1 MSSGNEVVVRQSI
14 IRAGWYKSLIALSKL
29 LPFFT
34 IVLAIYGFLYLF
46 FYTTSYGIPFPV
58 DAANLFPLLLIVM
71 MMSSVAV
78 VGLMFIAMLP
88 LQIRTLE
95 VGEALSD
102 CWSGRFI
109 LGSLFGWVLVSVT
122 WGFLHVVDQVETPA
136 LWSQY
141 GSCALAIWFVCLIAF
156 VGALVWFLRDSKQS
170 SEAKAMWSTIKDM
183 AGLAASVVFHAL
195 GMLLWVVFLAYAYI
209 YTLLIF
215 LPDSD
220 VNEDASVYLVLGYCA
235 LSIVLFLVLILIPR
249 KFLNRLATGLLL
261 FALIAPFV
269 PAVSTSISGVILHR
283 LKIGGEIAVRY
294 RISESVGSVGLE
306 WIESSECKG
315 WSRELP
321 LVLSTGKGDYVL
333 SGEGRSVLFI
343 SERYYDSRIVSGN
356 VGCPRVAV
364 D

>member
-1 MSSGNEVVVRQSI
+1 MSSRNEVIVRQSI
-14 IRAGWYKSLIALSKL
+14 IEAEWYKSLIALSKL

-58 DAANLFPLLLIVM
+58 DAANLIPLLLIVM
-71 MMSSVAV
+71 VMSTVAV

-109 LGSLFGWVLVSVT
+109 LGSLFGGILVSVT
-122 WGFLHVVDQVETPA
+122 WAFLHVVDQVETPA

-141 GSCALAIWFVCLIAF
+141 GSCALAIWFVCL
-156 VGALVWFLRDSKQS
+156 LVFFGSMFWFLRGSKQS
-170 SEAKAMWSTIKDM
+170 SEANSSLSTKKDM

-195 GMLLWVVFLAYAYI
+195 GMLLWLVFLAYAYI
-209 YTLLIF
+209 YALLLF
-215 LPDSD
+215 LPDGD
-220 VNEDASVYLVLGYCA
+220 ITEDSAVHLVLGYGV
-235 LSIVLFLVLILIPR
+235 LSIVLFFVLILVPR
-249 KFLNRLATGLLL
+249 KLSNRLATGLFL
-261 FALIAPFV
+261 FALVAPLL
-269 PAVSTSISGVILHR
+269 PPISTSISGAILNQ
-283 LKIGGEIAVRY
+283 LKIGGEVAARY
-294 RISESVGSVGLE
+294 RISESVSSVGLE
-306 WIESSECKG
+306 WIESVECKG

-343 SERYYDSRIVSGN
+343 SERYYDSRVVSGN